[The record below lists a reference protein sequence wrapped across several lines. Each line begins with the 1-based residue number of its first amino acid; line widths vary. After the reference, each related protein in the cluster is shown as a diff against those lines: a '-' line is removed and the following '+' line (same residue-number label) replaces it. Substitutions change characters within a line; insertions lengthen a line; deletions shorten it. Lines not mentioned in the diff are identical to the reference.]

1 MVRRRQGASA
11 LGCLLTLLIIVAIG
25 YFVTQ
30 AGQVYWNYF
39 QYRDAMR
46 QAARFAGRKSDQQ
59 IIRGLRAKAD
69 SLGLPESA
77 QNVRIHRTMRH
88 IDIEAEYYDH
98 VELPGYVREVY
109 LNPKA
114 EGAF

>member
-1 MVRRRQGASA
+1 MVRRRRGAGA
-11 LGCLLTLLIIVAIG
+11 LGCLVTLLIVVAIG
-25 YFVTQ
+25 YFAAQ
-30 AGQVYWNYF
+30 AGQVYWNF
-39 QYRDAMR
+39 VQYQDSMR
-46 QAARFAGRKSDQQ
+46 QAARFAARKTNQQ

-77 QNVRIHRTMRH
+77 QNIRIYRTPRH

-98 VELPGYVREVY
+98 IELPGFVKEVY

>member
-1 MVRRRQGASA
+1 MVKRRRGAGA
-11 LGCLLTLLIIVAIG
+11 PGCLLTLLIVVAIG
-25 YFVTQ
+25 YFVVQ
-30 AGQVYWNYF
+30 AGEVYWNYV

-46 QAARFAGRKSDQQ
+46 QAARFAGRKTDQQ

-77 QNVRIHRTMRH
+77 QNIRIHRTMRH

-98 VELPGYVREVY
+98 VELPLFVREVY